1 MFEERRNKRRKRESM
16 VSGLFSGDPDGKKGA
31 LEARLPNSTATL
43 VKEVLNGNRNVGL
56 TF

>member
-1 MFEERRNKRRKRESM
+1 M